1 LVVSVKTPEV
11 ETNIYTAVKN
21 QVGVL
26 VVVWC

>member
-26 VVVWC
+26 VVV